1 MQQCRTSAADRTIR
15 FLTAVLAGL
24 FLALAFPAPPVKALD
39 EYDLGLSQTP
49 QPMCDSQKPL
59 SESELK
65 ISLSLMKEIMNLA
78 GNLTPEE
85 EEAIVKSRGF
95 TSDRLN
101 CVLGKFMAANDI
113 FGWGSPPAYGMDLSD
128 EEYKVC
134 LKYAD
139 EGPALRKYLI
149 ESLNIQVDPD

>member
-1 MQQCRTSAADRTIR
+1 MRHNNFTAADRSAR
-15 FLTAVLAGL
+15 LVAVILAGL
-24 FLALAFPAPPVKALD
+24 FLVLFGSAPSAEALN
-39 EYDLGLSQTP
+39 ENDLGLSQAP
-49 QPMCDSQKPL
+49 PSMCDGQKPL

-65 ISLSLMKEIMNLA
+65 ISLSLMKEIMNLT

-101 CVLGKFMAANDI
+101 CVLGKFMAGCDI
-113 FGWGSPPAYGMDLSD
+113 FGWGSPLAYGVNLSD
-128 EEYKVC
+128 EEYKIT

-139 EGPALRKYLI
+139 EGPALRKYLL
-149 ESLNIQVDPD
+149 ETLNIQIEPE